1 MASKNSIVR
10 VGVIGP
16 GGAGRGNTLAFA
28 ARDDVEIAAVADN
41 SERSIDTLEH
51 ALREHVEN
59 YNENSFNRYVG
70 EYEFIEMLDKEDL
83 DIVGVFSPHSL
94 HDIHSKYA
102 LRAGCHVIVEK
113 PMANIVGDAITMTK
127 IAMGRGLHLV
137 VGYQRHYEDIY
148 VTGRKACSD
157 GLIGKL
163 EKFDVYL
170 AQHWPGSG
178 WRGDARFS
186 GGGQPND
193 SGSHMQDVFLWMT
206 GLLPKKV
213 FGTTDKKSEDKD
225 GNVSMKAVEVDSY
238 SEVTMEDGSSG
249 KIKILGNTQIGFKEW
264 IILEGSEGVLEI
276 KDGIRFIPK
285 GGEPQPLTFQRPE
298 GYPNCKVDQIVGLA
312 KGQYDTNYTSGI
324 NGIRTSWLT
333 NSILETGKGPNERNT
348 VDCDALIEKEGYS
361 RKFLHDLIEASAL
374 SNMY

>member
-41 SERSIDTLEH
+41 SERSIDTLEN

-59 YNENSFNRYVG
+59 YEKNSFNRYVG

-137 VGYQRHYEDIY
+137 VGYQRHYEEIY
-148 VTGRKACSD
+148 VTGRKAFSD
-157 GLIGKL
+157 GIIGKL

-193 SGSHMQDVFLWMT
+193 SGSHMQDIFLWMT
-206 GLLPKKV
+206 DLLPMQV
-213 FGTTDKKSEDKD
+213 HGTTDKKSEDKD
-225 GNVSMKAVEVDSY
+225 GNISMKAVEVDSY

-249 KIKILGNTQIGFKEW
+249 KITIVGNTQIGFKEW
-264 IILEGSEGVLEI
+264 IILEGSAGVLEI

-285 GGEPQPLTFQRPE
+285 GGEPQPLTFQRPK
-298 GYPNCKVDQIVGLA
+298 GYPHCKVDQIVGLA
-312 KGQYDTNYTSGI
+312 KGQYNTNYTSGI

-348 VDCDALIEKEGYS
+348 VDCDALLEKEGYS

>member
-41 SERSIDTLEH
+41 SERSIDALEN

-59 YNENSFNRYVG
+59 YRDNNFKRYVG

-148 VTGRKACSD
+148 VTGRKAVSD
-157 GLIGKL
+157 GLIGSL

-193 SGSHMQDVFLWMT
+193 SGSHMQDIFLWMT
-206 GLLPKKV
+206 GLLPTQV
-213 FGTTDKKSEDKD
+213 YGTTDKRSDDKD
-225 GNVSMKAVEVDSY
+225 GNVTVKAVEVDAH

-249 KIKILGNTQIGFKEW
+249 TITIVGNTQIGFKEW
-264 IILEGSEGVLEI
+264 IILEGSEGILEI
-276 KDGIRFIPK
+276 KDGIRFVPK
-285 GGEPQPLTFQRPE
+285 GGEPRQLTHERPE
-298 GYPNCKVDQIVGLA
+298 GYPQCKVDQIVGLA
-312 KGQYDTNYTSGI
+312 KGQYDINYTSGI

-333 NSILETGKGPNERNT
+333 NSILETGKGPNERNM

-374 SNMY
+374 MKMY

>member
-1 MASKNSIVR
+1 MADKNSIVR

-28 ARDDVEIAAVADN
+28 VRDDVEIVAAADN
-41 SERSIDTLEH
+41 SEHSIDVLEN
-51 ALREHVEN
+51 ALREHVED
-59 YNENSFNRYVG
+59 YKKDSFKRYIG
-70 EYEFIEMLDKEDL
+70 EYEFIEMLNREDL

-102 LRAGCHVIVEK
+102 LRAGCHVMVEK

-127 IAMGRGLHLV
+127 IATGRELHLV
-137 VGYQRHYEDIY
+137 IGYQRHYEDMYIA
-148 VTGRKACSD
+148 GRKAFSD
-157 GLIGKL
+157 GLIGNL

-206 GLLPKKV
+206 GLLPKQV
-213 FGTTDKKSEDKD
+213 YGTTDTKLEDKD
-225 GNVSMKAVEVDSY
+225 GNVTLKAVEVDAH
-238 SEVTMEDGSSG
+238 SEVTMENGSKG
-249 KIKILGNTQIGFKEW
+249 KITILGNTPIGFKEW
-264 IILEGSEGVLEI
+264 IILEGSEGILEI

-285 GGEPQPLTFQRPE
+285 GGEPQPLAHHRPE
-298 GYPNCKVDQIVGLA
+298 GYPRCKVDQIVGLA
-312 KGQYDTNYTSGI
+312 KGQYDINYTSGI

-333 NSILETGKGPNERNT
+333 NSILETGKGPDEKNM

-361 RKFLHDLIEASAL
+361 RQFLHDLIDESARRG
-374 SNMY
+374 MY

>member
-1 MASKNSIVR
+1 MASKNNIVR

-28 ARDDVEIAAVADN
+28 AREDVEIAAVADN
-41 SERSIDTLEH
+41 SERSIDTLEN

-59 YNENSFNRYVG
+59 YKENSFKRYVG

-102 LRAGCHVIVEK
+102 LRAGCHVLVEK

-148 VTGRKACSD
+148 VTGKKVVSD

-170 AQHWPGSG
+170 AQYWPGSG

-193 SGSHMQDVFLWMT
+193 SGSHMQDIFLWMT
-206 GLLPKKV
+206 GLLPMQV
-213 FGTTDKKSEDKD
+213 HGTTDKKSEDKD

-249 KIKILGNTQIGFKEW
+249 KITIVGNTQIAFKEW

-276 KDGIRFIPK
+276 KDGIRFFPK
-285 GGEPQPLTFQRPE
+285 GGELQPLTYQRPE
-298 GYPNCKVDQIVGLA
+298 GYPHCKVDQIVGLA

-333 NSILETGKGPNERNT
+333 NSILETGMGSNEWNT
-348 VDCDALIEKEGYS
+348 VDCDALIENEGYS